1 MPPAQLEDLR
11 LLGCVLR
18 VDGDVIA
25 TAAGAAVMGHPA
37 ASVAWLVNRLA
48 ERGQTLDAGML
59 VFSGGLTEPVP
70 LQVGTSVAAEID
82 QLGTIEV
89 YAS

>member
-1 MPPAQLEDLR
+1 
-11 LLGCVLR
+11 
-18 VDGDVIA
+18 
-25 TAAGAAVMGHPA
+25 
-37 ASVAWLVNRLA
+37 
-48 ERGQTLDAGML
+48 ML

-70 LQVGTSVAAEID
+70 LQVGMSVTAEID